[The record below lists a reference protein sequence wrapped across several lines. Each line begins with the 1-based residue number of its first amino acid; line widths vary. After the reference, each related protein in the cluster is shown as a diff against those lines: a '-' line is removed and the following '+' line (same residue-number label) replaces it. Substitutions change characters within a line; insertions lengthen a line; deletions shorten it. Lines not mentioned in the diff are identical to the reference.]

1 MGCVEAFWILDQAA
15 DTCVRFRAW
24 CERTLP
30 LLGALIKPRRATTSP
45 DIVDQGGVRNEVG
58 AMIPSA
64 KEVEHARELLSRYF
78 RPTRLASAESLAQ
91 RTGARVYLKIESD
104 LPTGSFKPRGAL
116 NALLTT
122 AAQRAVPGVVAASTG
137 NHGAAV
143 AYAARIAKVG
153 ATIFLPENPNLVKR
167 ARIVALGA
175 KVVERGAMGGSAAS
189 EGAAEFAREHG
200 HYFLDDASD
209 PLVPAGTATI
219 ASEILDEIPA
229 PDVIFVPMGDT
240 ALIRGVAAE
249 AKRRLSGV
257 RIIGVQA
264 EQAPAYV
271 RSWQQGRVVVT
282 DECDTIADGLASLH
296 PLEANVIAI
305 RELVDEVR
313 LVSESE
319 LIDAIRILLLDEHV
333 VAEAAGAAATA
344 AFLQDPSAYADA
356 EIVLLV
362 TGANLSPEVLRRLVT

>member
-1 MGCVEAFWILDQAA
+1 
-15 DTCVRFRAW
+15 
-24 CERTLP
+24 
-30 LLGALIKPRRATTSP
+30 
-45 DIVDQGGVRNEVG
+45 VRNEVC
-58 AMIPSA
+58 AMIPG
-64 KEVEHARELLSRYF
+64 EVEHARELLSRYF

-91 RTGARVYLKIESD
+91 RSGARVYLKIESD

-122 AAQRAVPGVVAASTG
+122 AAQRPVPGVVAASTG

-153 ATIFLPENPNLVKR
+153 ATIFLPENPNPVKR
-167 ARIVALGA
+167 ARIVGLGA
-175 KVVERGAMGGSAAS
+175 KVIERGTMGGSAAS

-219 ASEILDEIPA
+219 ASEILDEMPA

-249 AKRRLSGV
+249 AKRRLPGV

-271 RSWQQGRVVVT
+271 RSWQQGRVVRQPP

-296 PLEANVIAI
+296 PLEANVMAI

-313 LVSESE
+313 LVSEQE
-319 LIDAIRILLLDEHV
+319 LLDAIRILMLDEHV
-333 VAEAAGAAATA
+333 VAEASGAAATA
-344 AFLQDPSAYADA
+344 AFLQDPSDYADA

-362 TGANLSPEVLRRLVT
+362 TGANVSPEVLRRVVT

>member
-1 MGCVEAFWILDQAA
+1 MV
-15 DTCVRFRAW
+15 
-24 CERTLP
+24 
-30 LLGALIKPRRATTSP
+30 
-45 DIVDQGGVRNEVG
+45 
-58 AMIPSA
+58 PSA
-64 KEVEHARELLSRYF
+64 TEVQEARELLRKYL
-78 RPTRLASAESLAQ
+78 RPTRLVSAESLAQ
-91 RTGARVYLKIESD
+91 HSGARVHLKIESD
-104 LPTGSFKPRGAL
+104 LPTGSFKARGAL

-122 AAQRAVPGVVAASTG
+122 AAQRSVPGVVAASTG

-153 ATIFLPENPNLVKR
+153 ATIFLPENPNPVKR

-175 KVVERGAMGGSAAS
+175 KVIERGAMGGSAAS

-209 PLVPAGTATI
+209 RLVPAGTATI
-219 ASEILDEIPA
+219 AAEIFDEIGA
-229 PDVIFVPMGDT
+229 PDAIFVPMGDT

-249 AKRRLSGV
+249 AKRRSSAV

-271 RSWQQGRVVVT
+271 RSWQQGRVVLT

-319 LIDAIRILLLDEHV
+319 LLDAIRTLLVDEHV
-333 VAEAAGAAATA
+333 VAEASGAAATA
-344 AFLQDPSAYADA
+344 AFVKDPSAYADG

-362 TGANLSPEVLRRLVT
+362 TGANVSQEVLRRAIT

>member
-1 MGCVEAFWILDQAA
+1 M
-15 DTCVRFRAW
+15 
-24 CERTLP
+24 
-30 LLGALIKPRRATTSP
+30 
-45 DIVDQGGVRNEVG
+45 
-58 AMIPSA
+58 
-64 KEVEHARELLSRYF
+64 EVERARELLARYF
-78 RPTRLASAESLAQ
+78 RPTRLVSAKSLAQ
-91 RTGARVYLKIESD
+91 HSGGRVYLKIESD

-122 AAQRAVPGVVAASTG
+122 ATQGPVSGVVAASTG

-143 AYAARIAKVG
+143 AYAARVEKVG
-153 ATIFLPENPNLVKR
+153 ATIFLPENPNPVKR

-175 KVVERGAMGGSAAS
+175 KVIERGAMGESAAS

-209 PLVPAGTATI
+209 PLVPVGTATI

-229 PDVIFVPMGDT
+229 PDVIFAPMGDT

-249 AKRRLSGV
+249 AKRRNPRV
-257 RIIGVQA
+257 RIVGVQA

-271 RSWQQGRVVVT
+271 RSWQQGRVVLT
-282 DECDTIADGLASLH
+282 DACDTIADGLASLH

-305 RELVDEVR
+305 REMVDEVR

-319 LIDAIRILLLDEHV
+319 LLHAIRILLLDEHI
-333 VAEAAGAAATA
+333 VAEASGAAATA
-344 AFLQDPSAYADA
+344 AFLQDPSVYADA

-362 TGANLSPEVLRRLVT
+362 TGANLSPEVLRRAVT

>member
-1 MGCVEAFWILDQAA
+1 
-15 DTCVRFRAW
+15 
-24 CERTLP
+24 
-30 LLGALIKPRRATTSP
+30 
-45 DIVDQGGVRNEVG
+45 
-58 AMIPSA
+58 MIPKA
-64 KEVEHARELLSRYF
+64 KEVEHARDLLSRYF
-78 RPTRLASAESLAQ
+78 RSTRLASAESLAQ
-91 RTGARVYLKIESD
+91 RSGARVYVKIESD

-122 AAQRAVPGVVAASTG
+122 AAQRSLPGVVAASTG

-153 ATIFLPENPNLVKR
+153 ATIFLPENPNPVKR

-175 KVVERGAMGGSAAS
+175 KVIERGTMGGSAAS
-189 EGAAEFAREHG
+189 EGAAAFAREHG

-249 AKRRLSGV
+249 AKRRLPGV

-271 RSWQQGRVVVT
+271 RSWQQGGVVRT

-296 PLEANVIAI
+296 PLETNVIAI

-313 LVSESE
+313 LVSEQE
-319 LIDAIRILLLDEHV
+319 LLDAIRILLLDEHV
-333 VAEAAGAAATA
+333 VAEASGAAATA
-344 AFLQDPSAYADA
+344 AFLQDPFAYADA

-362 TGANLSPEVLRRLVT
+362 TGANLSPEVLRRAVT

>member
-1 MGCVEAFWILDQAA
+1 MGKRLQ
-15 DTCVRFRAW
+15 RH
-24 CERTLP
+24 
-30 LLGALIKPRRATTSP
+30 
-45 DIVDQGGVRNEVG
+45 VRNKVA

-64 KEVEHARELLSRYF
+64 NDVEHARGLLSRYF
-78 RPTRLASAESLAQ
+78 RPTRLVSAESLAQ
-91 RTGARVYLKIESD
+91 RSGARVHLKIESD

-122 AAQRAVPGVVAASTG
+122 AAQRPVLGVVAASTG

-153 ATIFLPENPNLVKR
+153 ATIFLPENPNPVKR

-175 KVVERGAMGGSAAS
+175 KVVERGAMGESAAS
-189 EGAAEFAREHG
+189 EGAAEFARDHG

-209 PLVPAGTATI
+209 PLVPVGTATI

-240 ALIRGVAAE
+240 ALIRGVASE
-249 AKRRLSGV
+249 AKRRHPGV
-257 RIIGVQA
+257 RIVGVQA

-271 RSWQQGRVVVT
+271 RSWQQGRVVVA
-282 DECDTIADGLASLH
+282 DACDTIADGLASLH
-296 PLEANVIAI
+296 PFEANVIAI
-305 RELVDEVR
+305 RQLVDEVR

-319 LIDAIRILLLDEHV
+319 LLDAIRVLLLDEHV

-362 TGANLSPEVLRRLVT
+362 TGANLSPEVLRRAVT

>member
-1 MGCVEAFWILDQAA
+1 
-15 DTCVRFRAW
+15 
-24 CERTLP
+24 
-30 LLGALIKPRRATTSP
+30 
-45 DIVDQGGVRNEVG
+45 
-58 AMIPSA
+58 MIPSA
-64 KEVEHARELLSRYF
+64 NEVEHTRKLLSRYF

-91 RTGARVYLKIESD
+91 RSGARVHLKIESD

-122 AAQRAVPGVVAASTG
+122 AARRPVPGVVAASTG

-153 ATIFLPENPNLVKR
+153 ATIFLQENPNPVKR

-175 KVVERGAMGGSAAS
+175 KVVERGNMGGSEAS
-189 EGAAEFAREHG
+189 EGAAEFAREHS

-209 PLVPAGTATI
+209 PLVPAGTSTI

-249 AKRRLSGV
+249 AKRRHPEV

-271 RSWQQGRVVVT
+271 RSWQQGRVVRT
-282 DECDTIADGLASLH
+282 DSCDTIADGLATSR
-296 PLEANVIAI
+296 PLETNVIAI

-319 LIDAIRILLLDEHV
+319 LLDAIRILLLDEHV

-344 AFLQDPSAYADA
+344 AFLQDPSAYAGA

-362 TGANLSPEVLRRLVT
+362 TGANLSPEVLRRAVT

>member
-1 MGCVEAFWILDQAA
+1 
-15 DTCVRFRAW
+15 
-24 CERTLP
+24 
-30 LLGALIKPRRATTSP
+30 
-45 DIVDQGGVRNEVG
+45 
-58 AMIPSA
+58 MIPG
-64 KEVEHARELLSRYF
+64 EVEHARELLSRYF

-91 RTGARVYLKIESD
+91 RSGARVYLKIESD

-122 AAQRAVPGVVAASTG
+122 AGPVPGVVAASTG

-153 ATIFLPENPNLVKR
+153 ATIFLPENPNPVKR

-175 KVVERGAMGGSAAS
+175 KVIERGTMGGSAAS

-249 AKRRLSGV
+249 AKRRRPGV

-271 RSWQQGRVVVT
+271 QSWQQGRVVVPDT
-282 DECDTIADGLASLH
+282 CDTIADGLATLH

-313 LVSESE
+313 LVSEQE
-319 LIDAIRILLLDEHV
+319 LLDAIRILLLDEHV
-333 VAEAAGAAATA
+333 VAEPAGAAATA
-344 AFLQDPSAYADA
+344 AFLQTPSAYADA

-362 TGANLSPEVLRRLVT
+362 TGANLSPEVLRRASENAPTL

>member
-1 MGCVEAFWILDQAA
+1 MLI
-15 DTCVRFRAW
+15 W
-24 CERTLP
+24 C
-30 LLGALIKPRRATTSP
+30 AT
-45 DIVDQGGVRNEVG
+45 V
-58 AMIPSA
+58 IPSPSQVTA
-64 KEVEHARELLSRYF
+64 ARQLLSRYLQ
-78 RPTRLASAESLAQ
+78 PTRLVNAESLESRSQAQ
-91 RTGARVYLKIESD
+91 VYLKIETD

-122 AAQRAVPGVVAASTG
+122 AVQRPLPGVVAASTG

-153 ATIFLPENPNLVKR
+153 ATIFLPENPNPVKR

-175 KVVERGAMGGSAAS
+175 KVIERGTMGGSAAS
-189 EGAAEFAREHG
+189 EGAAAFAREHG

-219 ASEILDEIPA
+219 ASEILDELPT

-249 AKRRLSGV
+249 AKRRVPGV

-271 RSWQQGRVVVT
+271 RSWQEGRVVVP
-282 DECDTIADGLASLH
+282 DVCDTIADGLATLR
-296 PLEANVIAI
+296 PLETNVIAI

-313 LVSESE
+313 LVSEQE
-319 LIDAIRILLLDEHV
+319 LLDAIRILLLDEHV

-344 AFLQDPSAYADA
+344 AFLQAPSAYADT
-356 EIVLLV
+356 EVVLLI
-362 TGANLSPEVLRRLVT
+362 TGANLSPEVLRRAAT

>member
-1 MGCVEAFWILDQAA
+1 
-15 DTCVRFRAW
+15 
-24 CERTLP
+24 
-30 LLGALIKPRRATTSP
+30 
-45 DIVDQGGVRNEVG
+45 
-58 AMIPSA
+58 MIASA
-64 KEVEHARELLSRYF
+64 KEVEQARELLGRYLRPSR
-78 RPTRLASAESLAQ
+78 LVSAESLA
-91 RTGARVYLKIESD
+91 RRSGARVCLKIESD

-122 AAQRAVPGVVAASTG
+122 VARRPVLGVVAASTG

-143 AYAARIAKVG
+143 AYGARIAKVG
-153 ATIFLPENPNLVKR
+153 ATIFLPENPNPVKR

-175 KVVERGAMGGSAAS
+175 KVVERGSMGQSAAS
-189 EGAAEFAREHG
+189 EGAAEFAREHD

-219 ASEILDEIPA
+219 ASEILDEVPA
-229 PDVIFVPMGDT
+229 PDIIFVPMGDT

-249 AKRRLSGV
+249 AKRRHPGV

-271 RSWQQGRVVVT
+271 RSWQRGRVVVA
-282 DECDTIADGLASLH
+282 DACDTIADGLASLH

-313 LVSESE
+313 LVTERE
-319 LIDAIRILLLDEHV
+319 LLDAIRILLLDEHV

-356 EIVLLV
+356 NVVLLV
-362 TGANLSPEVLRRLVT
+362 TGANLSPEVLRRAVV

>member
-1 MGCVEAFWILDQAA
+1 MLI
-15 DTCVRFRAW
+15 W
-24 CERTLP
+24 CPT
-30 LLGALIKPRRATTSP
+30 
-45 DIVDQGGVRNEVG
+45 V
-58 AMIPSA
+58 IPSA
-64 KEVEHARELLSRYF
+64 SQVAAARQLLSRYL
-78 RPTRLASAESLAQ
+78 RPTRLVNAESLESRSQAQ
-91 RTGARVYLKIESD
+91 VYLKIETD
-104 LPTGSFKPRGAL
+104 LPTGSFKLRGAL

-122 AAQRAVPGVVAASTG
+122 TAQRAPPGVVAASTG

-143 AYAARIAKVG
+143 AYAARIAKVR
-153 ATIFLPENPNLVKR
+153 ATIFLPENPNPVKR

-175 KVVERGAMGGSAAS
+175 KVVERGAMGQTAAS
-189 EGAAEFAREHG
+189 EGAAEFARAHG

-209 PLVPAGTATI
+209 SLVSAGTATI
-219 ASEILDEIPA
+219 GSEILDEIPS

-271 RSWQQGRVVVT
+271 RSWQQGRFVVT

-296 PLEANVIAI
+296 PLETNVIAI

-319 LIDAIRILLLDEHV
+319 LLDAIRILLLDEHV

-344 AFLQDPSAYADA
+344 AFLRNPSDYADA

-362 TGANLSPEVLRRLVT
+362 TGSNLSPEVLRRAVT

>member
-1 MGCVEAFWILDQAA
+1 
-15 DTCVRFRAW
+15 
-24 CERTLP
+24 
-30 LLGALIKPRRATTSP
+30 
-45 DIVDQGGVRNEVG
+45 
-58 AMIPSA
+58 MIPDA
-64 KEVEHARELLSRYF
+64 KEVEQARELLSRHL
-78 RPTRLASAESLAQ
+78 RPTRLVPAESLAQ
-91 RTGARVYLKIESD
+91 GSGARVHLKIESD

-122 AAQRAVPGVVAASTG
+122 AAQRPVPGVVAASTG

-153 ATIFLPENPNLVKR
+153 TTIFLPQNPNPVKR

-175 KVVERGAMGGSAAS
+175 KVIERGDMGGSGAS

-209 PLVPAGTATI
+209 PLVPAGTGTI
-219 ASEILDEIPA
+219 AAEIFEEVPE
-229 PDVIFVPMGDT
+229 PDIIFVPIGDT

-249 AKRRLSGV
+249 AKRRRSSV

-271 RSWQQGRVVVT
+271 RSWQQGRVVIP
-282 DECDTIADGLASLH
+282 DKCETIADGLASLR

-305 RELVDEVR
+305 RDLVDEVR

-319 LIDAIRILLLDEHV
+319 LLDAIRNLLLEEHV
-333 VAEAAGAAATA
+333 VAEASGAATTA
-344 AFLQDPSAYADA
+344 AFLQDPSSYAGA
-356 EIVLLV
+356 NVVLLV
-362 TGANLSPEVLRRLVT
+362 TGANVAPDVLRRALA